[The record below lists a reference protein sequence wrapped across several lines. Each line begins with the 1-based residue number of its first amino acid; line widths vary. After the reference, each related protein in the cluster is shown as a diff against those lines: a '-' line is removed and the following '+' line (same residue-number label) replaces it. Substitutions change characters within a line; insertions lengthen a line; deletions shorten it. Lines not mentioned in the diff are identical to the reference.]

1 MEFKNTSESEKKL
14 KKYKSYKDLILAIED
29 TLIFIKK
36 QGFYDAKVNSL
47 TRKDS
52 LNYQVI
58 LNKNQMIKYIQISN
72 KKKLGDRV
80 IKILND

>member
-1 MEFKNTSESEKKL
+1 MNFGKIYIKSALFLIQILLSLNFAYSQEYILEFKNISESEKKL

-47 TRKDS
+47 FFPK
-52 LNYQVI
+52 
-58 LNKNQMIKYIQISN
+58 
-72 KKKLGDRV
+72 
-80 IKILND
+80 